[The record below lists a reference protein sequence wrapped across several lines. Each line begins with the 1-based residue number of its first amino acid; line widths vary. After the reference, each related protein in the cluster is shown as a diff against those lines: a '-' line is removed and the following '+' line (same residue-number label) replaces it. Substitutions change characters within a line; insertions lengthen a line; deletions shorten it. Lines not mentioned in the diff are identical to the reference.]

1 MRIYYNVSTLCYY
14 LFSVATLILDEWKEA
29 TYDLQRGI
37 FKKILKARYIYI
49 FRTKIYLM
57 RFLYPIGTFSNRDLI
72 LWNDV
77 CPNSRI
83 SLPFPVSMDKIKQSG
98 NTEPL
103 ISMNLFD
110 SFEEALA
117 SSECAG
123 SRLYSDGYSLSMA
136 IAKLSYNRNRNDGGS
151 KSKARDT

>member
-1 MRIYYNVSTLCYY
+1 
-14 LFSVATLILDEWKEA
+14 
-29 TYDLQRGI
+29 
-37 FKKILKARYIYI
+37 
-49 FRTKIYLM
+49 
-57 RFLYPIGTFSNRDLI
+57 
-72 LWNDV
+72 
-77 CPNSRI
+77 
-83 SLPFPVSMDKIKQSG
+83 MDKIKQSG